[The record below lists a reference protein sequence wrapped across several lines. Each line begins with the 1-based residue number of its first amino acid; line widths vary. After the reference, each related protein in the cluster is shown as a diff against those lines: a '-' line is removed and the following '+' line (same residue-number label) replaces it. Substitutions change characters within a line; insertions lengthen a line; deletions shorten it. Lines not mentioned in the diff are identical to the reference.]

1 VGMDASAYALAHGV
15 TSTRGALRSWK
26 TRPGPIVRSWVLG
39 SLLAASLLLVAIWV
53 IAEVSAPS
61 GSVSLHRPPFGVGDT
76 RDVIRIFTTN
86 LLVLGLHAMAC
97 VAGFIAGD
105 ALPVQ
110 ARYHAGLRR
119 AVYVQGRRLAI
130 GFVVLATMF
139 SLSLQAYLL
148 GSTVAHVAGG
158 LHGSPAMLLLG
169 LLPHALPELTAL
181 FLPLAAWIIASRR
194 ERWDQLLA
202 AAIVTVAI
210 AVPVLVF
217 TATWEVYVAPHIL
230 STLFGY

>member
-1 VGMDASAYALAHGV
+1 MDASAYALAHGV
-15 TSTRGALRSWK
+15 TSTRGALKSWK
-26 TRPGPIVRSWVLG
+26 TRPAPVVRSWVLG
-39 SLLAASLLLVAIWV
+39 SLIAASLLLVAIWV
-53 IAEVSAPS
+53 IADVSS
-61 GSVSLHRPPFGVGDT
+61 RTGTVSLHRPPFGAGDT
-76 RDVIRIFTTN
+76 RDVIRIFAAN

-110 ARYHAGLRR
+110 ARYHTGFRR
-119 AVYVQGRRLAI
+119 GVYIQGRRLAI
-130 GFVVLATMF
+130 GFVVVATMF

-148 GSTVAHVAGG
+148 GSTVAHVAGA

-181 FLPLAAWIIASRR
+181 FLPLAAWVIASRR
-194 ERWDQLLA
+194 EQWDQLLA

-210 AVPVLVF
+210 AVPVLIF
-217 TATWEVYVAPHIL
+217 TATWEVYVAPHVL
-230 STLFGY
+230 RAVFGY